1 MDNNINTK
9 KETDLSKTRNENQEQ
24 YRVVINKEASE
35 GLEKMLA
42 KVTDGFDAGSV
53 NKSDVANWLIQN
65 AANSFSDSDV
75 KAIQKLHFDERKILG
90 AILKDSKSENKIP
103 ESVKKAIRE
112 HFGLTE
118 GTKRRTQDKSRE
130 EAQNGV

>member
-1 MDNNINTK
+1 MEYIINTK
-9 KETDLSKTRNENQEQ
+9 KEKDLRNTKSENQEQ

-35 GLEKMLA
+35 CLEKMLA
-42 KVTDGFDAGSV
+42 KVTEGFDAGSV

-65 AANSFSDSDV
+65 AASAFGDSDV

-118 GTKRRTQDKSRE
+118 GTKRKTQDKSRE
-130 EAQNGV
+130 ESPHTV

>member
-9 KETDLSKTRNENQEQ
+9 KEKDLSKTRNENQEQ

-35 GLEKMLA
+35 CLEKMLA
-42 KVTDGFDAGSV
+42 KVTEGFDAGSV
-53 NKSDVANWLIQN
+53 NKSDVANWLVLN
-65 AANSFSDSDV
+65 AASAFGDSDV
-75 KAIQKLHFDERKILG
+75 KALQKLHFDERKILG
-90 AILKDSKSENKIP
+90 AILKDSKNENKIP

-118 GTKRRTQDKSRE
+118 GTKRRNQDKGRE
-130 EAQNGV
+130 ELQNSA

>member
-1 MDNNINTK
+1 MENLINTRKENRSINTK
-9 KETDLSKTRNENQEQ
+9 NENQEQ

-35 GLEKMLA
+35 CLEKMLA

-53 NKSDVANWLIQN
+53 NKSDVANWLILN
-65 AANSFSDSDV
+65 AAITFGDSDV
-75 KAIQKLHFDERKILG
+75 KTIQKLHFDERKILG
-90 AILKDSKSENKIP
+90 AILKNSKSENKIP

-118 GTKRRTQDKSRE
+118 STKRKTQDKNRE
-130 EAQNGV
+130 ELQNVT